1 MQSSARLCRISPWE
15 IPYIWEYVA
24 ADLES
29 ALVHNGGEMDMV
41 DLWRALTMGANTLWV
56 VWDDLEIK
64 CCLTTYAHN
73 YEKKRVLFVGLLA
86 GRNVREFVKLEDQL
100 VEYARQS
107 GCHSI
112 ESFVIPKVAAL
123 FMRLLPEY
131 KNTHL
136 ILEKKL

>member
-1 MQSSARLCRISPWE
+1 ME
-15 IPYIWEYVA
+15 
-24 ADLES
+24 
-29 ALVHNGGEMDMV
+29 

-56 VWDDLEIK
+56 VWKDLEIR
-64 CCLTTYAHN
+64 CCFTTFAHN

-100 VEYARQS
+100 AEYARQS